1 MIRSICVAGSG
12 TAGNIFALMLK
23 KAFPT
28 CEIIKVHSPE
38 IGIVGVGEG
47 STEHWKVFM
56 NICDIPLGE
65 MIVECSATHKLG
77 IRFEGWTKHTPD
89 YFHSISGNEHLNN
102 FGLMGLYCGL
112 NENNKLLTNSISYRG
127 LIEHSLHA
135 TDPHQRTNQF
145 HFDTFK
151 LNKYFEKLCIQRNI
165 KLIEAEITKVN
176 INPDNGNVAS
186 VSLSTGV
193 DVSSDI
199 FIDATG
205 FRRVLMSSMGANK
218 WRSYS
223 RYLPM
228 NAAIAFPSEL
238 PENRKINPYTR
249 AIAKS
254 AGWMWEIPTQE
265 RRGNGYVYCS
275 DFISEEEAIQEASEQ
290 VGFNVQPARK
300 FVIDPGCLEKQWVNN
315 VISAGLCSSFV
326 EPLEA
331 TSIGSTVQQALAAV
345 RHLAG
350 YNGNPV
356 LADRYNSRMDEMME
370 NLVSMI
376 SLHYIS
382 DRDDSEFWK
391 NAASLP
397 RPEYLEDL
405 LELWSVR
412 PPADGDIK
420 KGHYE
425 LFHEAHFWHVAQGQG
440 LISKDGSSRIID
452 MLDIRQA
459 VNKKIWEIRVEQT
472 AHPVVDHLEAL
483 LALKE

>member
-205 FRRVLMSSMGANK
+205 FRRVL
-218 WRSYS
+218 
-223 RYLPM
+223 
-228 NAAIAFPSEL
+228 ID
-238 PENRKINPYTR
+238 RK
-249 AIAKS
+249 
-254 AGWMWEIPTQE
+254 
-265 RRGNGYVYCS
+265 
-275 DFISEEEAIQEASEQ
+275 
-290 VGFNVQPARK
+290 
-300 FVIDPGCLEKQWVNN
+300 
-315 VISAGLCSSFV
+315 
-326 EPLEA
+326 
-331 TSIGSTVQQALAAV
+331 
-345 RHLAG
+345 
-350 YNGNPV
+350 
-356 LADRYNSRMDEMME
+356 
-370 NLVSMI
+370 
-376 SLHYIS
+376 
-382 DRDDSEFWK
+382 
-391 NAASLP
+391 
-397 RPEYLEDL
+397 
-405 LELWSVR
+405 SV
-412 PPADGDIK
+412 
-420 KGHYE
+420 
-425 LFHEAHFWHVAQGQG
+425 V
-440 LISKDGSSRIID
+440 
-452 MLDIRQA
+452 
-459 VNKKIWEIRVEQT
+459 
-472 AHPVVDHLEAL
+472 
-483 LALKE
+483 